1 MKPGHYKM
9 KRLSLSLCSADS
21 RLDSIFE
28 LFCQIIQNANY
39 GLRSAWKSLF
49 SVVGWG
55 AGEGGWNSKNHA
67 NDALHTNI
75 AHSRP
80 PHQMARRSIMVTIQD
95 AKFMLNTIL

>member
-1 MKPGHYKM
+1 M

-21 RLDSIFE
+21 RLDIIFE
-28 LFCQIIQNANY
+28 LFCQIIQNAKY

-49 SVVGWG
+49 FLWLVG
-55 AGEGGWNSKNHA
+55 GEGGWNSKDHA